1 MANTPK
7 PNKAQTT
14 GTSRKRQTKA
24 APAEPI
30 MPSEK
35 EWEALTPDR
44 LRRVWEMQHPGRSEV
59 RAAMERLYRRRY

>member
-1 MANTPK
+1 MANTRK
-7 PNKAQTT
+7 PKAQTA

-24 APAEPI
+24 APAEPVQ
-30 MPSEK
+30 PDQK

-44 LRRVWEMQHPGRSEV
+44 LRRVWEMQHPGRRGA